1 MVRFFLI
8 LITLPFVIQTLCGC
22 SLLPVKR
29 DSHEEALSKKEREN
43 LAEALHIKG
52 LTQYAEGNLEEA
64 IETWLK
70 EIELSPKRVRPYN
83 NIGLTYR
90 HLGKLDSA
98 KEFHEKAILTDPKFG
113 HSYYSLGL
121 VYYDRKNFEEA
132 KELFLEAI
140 KRGYFDADVYYSLG
154 QANKNLKEYDE
165 AIAAYEKT
173 VKLYYAYRG
182 VHYQLGECY
191 RLKGKYDL
199 ARLEFKREI
208 NLNPSYRDL
217 CKIGLQK
224 IEAEL
229 DPNKDHGDLLMTVK
243 QEKVAG
249 FIISGRDF
257 IPGSRIDEIRQRLG
271 NPVAEQIEARQNHH
285 VQGQIDEI
293 HTLDYNGLVI
303 KIKRVNPVRNSSGA
317 LNPAGIILRSNP
329 AAEQR
334 GIISNGVN
342 GASPRDLLFGLTI
355 TDRRIVLKRGLKI
368 GTPRNRVINLFG
380 QPREDENSLTYA
392 TETGSVTFFFSKDL
406 LEKVQWRWNID

>member
-1 MVRFFLI
+1 MKKTLQKANNHSMVRFFLI

-293 HTLDYNGLVI
+293 HTLDYNGFVI
-303 KIKRVNPVRNSSGA
+303 KIKR
-317 LNPAGIILRSNP
+317 
-329 AAEQR
+329 
-334 GIISNGVN
+334 VN

-368 GTPRNRVINLFG
+368 GTPRNQVINLFG
-380 QPREDENSLTYA
+380 QPREDGNSLTYA
-392 TETGSVTFFFSKDL
+392 TETGSVTLFFSKDL
-406 LEKVQWRWNID
+406 LEKVQWQWNID

>member
-1 MVRFFLI
+1 MKKTLQKANNRSVVRFFLI
-8 LITLPFVIQTLCGC
+8 LITLPFFMQTLSGC
-22 SLLPVKR
+22 SLLPVKK
-29 DSHEEALSKKEREN
+29 HPQEGALSKKEREN
-43 LAEALHIKG
+43 LAEALHLKG
-52 LTQYAEGNLEEA
+52 LTQYAEGHLEEA

-98 KEFHEKAILTDPKFG
+98 KQFHERAILTDPKFG

-121 VYYDRKNFEEA
+121 VYYDRNDFDKA

-182 VHYQLGECY
+182 AHYQLGECY
-191 RLKGKYDL
+191 RLQGKYDL

-208 NLNPSYRDL
+208 NLNPSYGDL
-217 CKIGLQK
+217 CKIGLEK

-229 DPNKDHGDLLMTVK
+229 DPTKDHGDLSMTVK

-249 FIISGRDF
+249 FIVSGRDF
-257 IPGSRIDEIRQRLG
+257 IPGRSMDEIRRRLG
-271 NPVAEQIEARQNHH
+271 NPVAEQIEARQSHA

-293 HTLDYNGLVI
+293 HTLDYDGLVI
-303 KIKRVNPVRNSSGA
+303 KIKRVNGA
-317 LNPAGIILRSNP
+317 P
-329 AAEQR
+329 
-334 GIISNGVN
+334 
-342 GASPRDLLFGLTI
+342 PRDLLFGLTI
-355 TDRRIVLKRGLKI
+355 TDRRIVFKWGLKM
-368 GTPRNRVINLFG
+368 GTPRNQVIHLFG
-380 QPREDENSLTYA
+380 RPREDGNSLTYA
-392 TETGSVTFFFSKDL
+392 TETGSVAFFFSKDL
-406 LEKVQWRWNID
+406 LEKVQWQWNID

>member
-1 MVRFFLI
+1 MRNLRFFVSLFLSFFVLGISSTPAYPAYYKGTHTI
-8 LITLPFVIQTLCGC
+8 LVNPAIPLHQQSRDAIY
-22 SLLPVKR
+22 SLRKR
-29 DSHEEALSKKEREN
+29 KINDDKILGIFPEN
-43 LAEALHIKG
+43 YVPAASIYG
-52 LTQYAEGNLEEA
+52 QIN
-64 IETWLK
+64 
-70 EIELSPKRVRPYN
+70 
-83 NIGLTYR
+83 
-90 HLGKLDSA
+90 
-98 KEFHEKAILTDPKFG
+98 EKAGRVHDTQFFVNNPYLLAVISSGNKVNAFLPYCNMNSVEYSHGKITETYKGRPAEKWFFFAFD
-113 HSYYSLGL
+113 YYGDFKGIIRLWFVNAYDAGFKYAHVDSSKSL
-121 VYYDRKNFEEA
+121 
-132 KELFLEAI
+132 
-140 KRGYFDADVYYSLG
+140 
-154 QANKNLKEYDE
+154 
-165 AIAAYEKT
+165 
-173 VKLYYAYRG
+173 KLYYAYRG

-208 NLNPSYRDL
+208 NLNPSYRDR

-257 IPGSRIDEIRQRLG
+257 IPGSSIDEIRQRLG

-303 KIKRVNPVRNSSGA
+303 KIKRVN
-317 LNPAGIILRSNP
+317 
-329 AAEQR
+329 
-334 GIISNGVN
+334 

-368 GTPRNRVINLFG
+368 GTPRNQVINLFG

-406 LEKVQWRWNID
+406 LEKVQWQWNID